1 MFAIRPAST
10 EDTRSIRFGA
20 GEEQKKMFETLD
32 DDVMQKIMWVGF
44 LKGGDRG
51 LFSCTICRGQLVN
64 RQWYRCY
71 KAIRSDLGRHMFAIK
86 TPRYVTNDPSL
97 TERSAFY
104 ESWHG
109 AMIEN
114 RKRASHQQ
122 TQARS
127 LGMKLKEWRKMEARR
142 LKTTIKAI
150 RNGRVGR

>member
-1 MFAIRPAST
+1 
-10 EDTRSIRFGA
+10 
-20 GEEQKKMFETLD
+20 
-32 DDVMQKIMWVGF
+32 MQKIMWVGF

-71 KAIRSDLGRHMFAIK
+71 KAIRSDLADTCLRSEPPH
-86 TPRYVTNDPSL
+86 VTNDPSL

-122 TQARS
+122 RQARL

-150 RNGRVGR
+150 RNGRAGR